1 MLRQPI
7 GRGGGS
13 IARLDYF
20 GEGQIAM
27 INTLEEWLEREHDDD
42 ELERIYKRF
51 RHAAQAGGDTKAF
64 RSIAE
69 HYPEHGELIDH
80 VLVALC
86 GRSLW
91 GLIDWFGPP

>member
-1 MLRQPI
+1 
-7 GRGGGS
+7 
-13 IARLDYF
+13 
-20 GEGQIAM
+20 M

-51 RHAAQAGGDTKAF
+51 RLAAQAGGDTKVF

-80 VLVALC
+80 ALC

-91 GLIDWFGPP
+91 GLIDWFGPPGR